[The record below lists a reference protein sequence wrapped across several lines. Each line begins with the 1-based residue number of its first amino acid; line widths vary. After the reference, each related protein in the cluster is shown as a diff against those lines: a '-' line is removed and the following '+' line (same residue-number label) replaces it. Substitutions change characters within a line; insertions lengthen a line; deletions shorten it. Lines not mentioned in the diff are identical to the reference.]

1 MNRLETERPKHFWE
15 TDPFLRTVFGNDNA
29 LDMVLGSV
37 DRRRPAFGSIDV
49 DSIVEEGPVV
59 RALKRQCV
67 KPVPLHAKVL
77 KFVSSH
83 DTETKRQSLFSDWAT
98 IIAIDVHSFAIGSM
112 LRTEGVTR
120 RGILDAVASCLAVKV
135 TGTIHK
141 RYCAM
146 QKFVKWAVEHGR
158 EVFPLKENVAY
169 AYLVDLREDPKS
181 AITSGQSF
189 LEAIHFC
196 DAMLGMQHNLSEVG
210 DQRVKGVAQELAQ
223 SGPPMKQ
230 AEPLM
235 VDQVK
240 RLEGLVCSAESPA
253 DTLVLPGLLI
263 MLYGCARHSD
273 VQRARTMIWDV
284 YEGELDA
291 TSLETQGYLELQVLA
306 HKTARC
312 TKMKRTY
319 LPVVCP
325 LFSLSSEPWFV
336 AWKVARDAMDLGS
349 DGPVAFPVLCRFD
362 DEGRAVKQE
371 MTSAEVGAVLREA
384 LGVTQDSGVRKKVN
398 SSQHGS

>member
-1 MNRLETERPKHFWE
+1 M
-15 TDPFLRTVFGNDNA
+15 
-29 LDMVLGSV
+29 
-37 DRRRPAFGSIDV
+37 
-49 DSIVEEGPVV
+49 
-59 RALKRQCV
+59 

-77 KFVSSH
+77 KFVSAQ

-98 IIAIDVHSFAIGSM
+98 IIAIDVHAFAIGSM
-112 LRTEGVTR
+112 LKDEGVTR
-120 RGILDAVASCLAVKV
+120 RGILDAVASCLAAKA
-135 TGTIHK
+135 TSTIHK
-141 RYCAM
+141 RYCAT
-146 QKFVKWAVEHGR
+146 QKFVRWAVEHGR

-181 AITSGQSF
+181 AVTSGQSF

-196 DAMLGMQHNLSEVG
+196 DAMLGMQHNLSSVG

-230 AEPLM
+230 AEPLT

-240 RLEGLVCSAESPA
+240 RLESLACSAESLA
-253 DTLVLPGLLI
+253 DTLVLGGMLI

-273 VQRARTMIWDV
+273 VQRAKTMIWDV
-284 YEGELDA
+284 DEDEPDA
-291 TSLETQGYLELQVLA
+291 TSLETQGYLEFQVLA
-306 HKTARC
+306 HKTARSI
-312 TKMKRTY
+312 KMKRTY

-336 AWKVARDAMDLGS
+336 AWKVARDAMDMGS
-349 DGPVAFPVLCRFD
+349 DGPVTYPSLCRFD
-362 DEGRAVKQE
+362 DMGRPVKQE

-384 LGVTQDSGVRKKVN
+384 FGGPTLPPWAFAEMHPSQLGIQGR
-398 SSQHGS
+398 H